1 MTTEI
6 GEQVGFKF
14 ELIPSDMKWM
24 SSHLRELNNC
34 ATYFPPFANVNQTHK
49 GAMVLLVALEQ
60 LVTIAV
66 NLENGHR
73 RESTKVR
80 GKIGQI
86 KKSYYKFIAQNK
98 LRQEFVPLSGKY
110 VDLLRAEPLHSTN
123 NAWQNWFSA
132 ALSVVMQ
139 YTNQSHLKA
148 ETIVSDLPDS
158 SPLLAVLKCL
168 KDKVTYGRLHKAFL
182 RWFTE
187 KQKKSITFSYG
198 FTRLESK
205 YFCWHFASLI

>member
-1 MTTEI
+1 M
-6 GEQVGFKF
+6 
-14 ELIPSDMKWM
+14 
-24 SSHLRELNNC
+24 
-34 ATYFPPFANVNQTHK
+34 
-49 GAMVLLVALEQ
+49 
-60 LVTIAV
+60 
-66 NLENGHR
+66 
-73 RESTKVR
+73 
-80 GKIGQI
+80 
-86 KKSYYKFIAQNK
+86 
-98 LRQEFVPLSGKY
+98 RQEFVPLSGKY
-110 VDLLRAEPLHSTN
+110 VDLLKVEPLHSTN

-148 ETIVSDLPDS
+148 ETTVSDLPDS

-168 KDKVTYGRLHKAFL
+168 KDKVKCGRIHKAFL

-187 KQKKSITFSYG
+187 KQKKGITFSYG